1 MPAQEH
7 AAPNFQRTPGV
18 SLSPSLKEVLA
29 RNANLAAQ
37 VGASILLRRARAS
50 RQRLLRGHGGA
61 DPRPARLDSEIGQ
74 VDIAGSLVEPRG
86 EPAAG
91 AVVIEMREF
100 RAVDSGRLIK
110 VVAGIENQQRRLQGG
125 QGHHERVH
133 LRTFRGNPR
142 CVPEASR
149 AAGSVHQ
156 RFRDAQGRGPQRRRF
171 LSSYW

>member
-74 VDIAGSLVEPRG
+74 VEHCRLLSRTARRTSGRCGRDRDARVPRG
-86 EPAAG
+86 GFGSPHQGRRWNREPAASPP
-91 AVVIEMREF
+91 R
-100 RAVDSGRLIK
+100 RSGS
-110 VVAGIENQQRRLQGG
+110 
-125 QGHHERVH
+125 
-133 LRTFRGNPR
+133 
-142 CVPEASR
+142 SR
-149 AAGSVHQ
+149 AGSSPH
-156 RFRDAQGRGPQRRRF
+156 
-171 LSSYW
+171 LSRQPSVCS